1 MRLFS
6 IHFNFVK
13 GILTRVFKSL
23 CFVTKCLVL
32 VAFLGYI
39 FCFFLHW
46 HVILLYGTI
55 LFNINIIFGLFLR
68 SLFITEW
75 ASEFSAEMTASFF
88 RCCLWLVDMIF
99 KHCYYYPIY
108 ILISLYFRGFTTAVP
123 HWAYPTSHV
132 HNLRTEEPTW
142 SSWPPLWPYHQISSY
157 NIFHSRFR
165 FTTQNLVQMQLFRVH
180 FLCYIY
186 FTMI

>member
-123 HWAYPTSHV
+123 HWACQRAMFIIWGQK
-132 HNLRTEEPTW
+132 NLLEVAGRHYGHITKFHHTTFSIPD
-142 SSWPPLWPYHQISSY
+142 SDSPPK
-157 NIFHSRFR
+157 
-165 FTTQNLVQMQLFRVH
+165 T
-180 FLCYIY
+180 
-186 FTMI
+186 